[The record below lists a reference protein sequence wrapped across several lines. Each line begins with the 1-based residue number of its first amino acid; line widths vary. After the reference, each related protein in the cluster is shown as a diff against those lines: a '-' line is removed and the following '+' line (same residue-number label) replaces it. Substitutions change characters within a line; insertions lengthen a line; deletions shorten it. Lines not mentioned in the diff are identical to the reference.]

1 MLECH
6 YLRVK
11 LLAAVRASSSP
22 DKGDKTHY
30 VVLEDVEGDT
40 VTIDYGGLAM
50 DFDKVAPQAQK
61 LVDSVK
67 WGGS

>member
-1 MLECH
+1 
-6 YLRVK
+6 
-11 LLAAVRASSSP
+11 
-22 DKGDKTHY
+22 
-30 VVLEDVEGDT
+30 LEDVEGDT

-50 DFDKVAPQAQK
+50 DFNKVAPQAQK